1 MSKISQNSIDK
12 VKAAVDIVDVISSF
26 VRLEK
31 KGPGYVGVCPFHND
45 RHPSMRVTPSRQI
58 YKCFVCGAGG
68 DVFCFLIRHE
78 NMSFTEAVLWCAR
91 RAGIQVEETEVTKE
105 ELEVRKHRETLY
117 ITMDA
122 ATNFFSLS
130 FLRPE
135 PI

>member
-1 MSKISQNSIDK
+1 
-12 VKAAVDIVDVISSF
+12 
-26 VRLEK
+26 
-31 KGPGYVGVCPFHND
+31 
-45 RHPSMRVTPSRQI
+45 
-58 YKCFVCGAGG
+58 
-68 DVFCFLIRHE
+68 
-78 NMSFTEAVLWCAR
+78 MSFTEAVLWCAR

-122 ATNFFSLS
+122 ATNFFSPS